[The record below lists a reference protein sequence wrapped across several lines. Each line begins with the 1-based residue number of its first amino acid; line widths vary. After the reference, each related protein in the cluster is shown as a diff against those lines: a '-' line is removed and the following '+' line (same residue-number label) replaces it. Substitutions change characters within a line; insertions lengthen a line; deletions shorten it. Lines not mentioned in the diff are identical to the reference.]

1 MLRASIDYVE
11 QLLHIL
17 SRLAGQF
24 QGTKPQKDI
33 IAKDTESEVET
44 LKQRNSPIGTRCLCI
59 RTHFRFQGRHDEE
72 VLEFSWY
79 RIVAF
84 RRHV

>member
-11 QLLHIL
+11 RLLHTP
-17 SRLAGQF
+17 SRLVGQF
-24 QGTKPQKDI
+24 QGTRPQKDI
-33 IAKDTESEVET
+33 VAKDTESEVET
-44 LKQRNSPIGTRCLCI
+44 LKQRYSPIGTRCLGI
-59 RTHFRFQGRHDEE
+59 RTHFRSMMTK